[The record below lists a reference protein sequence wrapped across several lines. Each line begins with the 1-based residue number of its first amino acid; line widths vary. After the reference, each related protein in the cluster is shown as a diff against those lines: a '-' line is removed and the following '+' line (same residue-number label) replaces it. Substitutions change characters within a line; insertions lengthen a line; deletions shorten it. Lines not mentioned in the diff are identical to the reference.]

1 MNLLKTIIERLNQRV
16 EVANIFDQIYPLC
29 ELNAN
34 GNDKAWVHYIGN
46 GQAEVV
52 TNFDAKQGTLFWA
65 KRGKVSV
72 TKTESLKVS
81 GCKTL
86 YLTTFPLTAYAVVR
100 KSHLPCDSE
109 DSQDWI
115 ASRIYRLISGTDPD
129 FKVSIGVIQYEV
141 IPNGYINEIKSL
153 TSNYEWACVAVDVDV
168 NVVSSSEDGCYDV
181 CATGDIPLP
190 DFQPCTPCLTEV
202 AVDGVTIIGNGT
214 IGDPLIAIG
223 GGGGGGVMT
232 AIAFSTDH
240 LASTGN
246 QYVIGNVVWY
256 NGNIYRCIANNDSL
270 LPTNTTYWTN
280 LGAGFQTIERP
291 IDWDATSGNNQILNK
306 PTIPI
311 LPATIVES
319 VSGTAPIASSGGA
332 TPAISISQAS
342 TSTDG
347 YLSQT
352 DWDTFNNKFDVPTGL
367 STDYLDGT
375 GAPQT
380 FPTIPT
386 SLPPSGAAGGD
397 LSGTYPNPEVHKIHG
412 IDMQSGTPTADDF
425 WIYGGAP
432 AKWQHGK
439 IKTINS
445 TTLIGNGNITT
456 GTVTSVAALTLGTS
470 GTDLSSSVANGTTAP
485 VITLDVP
492 TASAVNRG
500 ALSAADFT
508 TFNAKQSAITL
519 TTTGSSGAAT
529 LTGATLNIPQYSS
542 GGASNYKSTTDSAS
556 FSSVTNTP
564 VYTQLIIAN
573 TFAAGDIIRI
583 NFRTRKTGVVGVQAL
598 RMYVNATADLSGT
611 PILVSAWQSAG
622 AANLL
627 NQMQR
632 NWVIKN
638 ATTNTE
644 TLNAAFTGYSTDY
657 GVMQGVLANTINWTL
672 NRYIVFAIQNSNA
685 TDVNFGSMYLIEKL

>member
-1 MNLLKTIIERLNQRV
+1 L
-16 EVANIFDQIYPLC
+16 
-29 ELNAN
+29 
-34 GNDKAWVHYIGN
+34 
-46 GQAEVV
+46 
-52 TNFDAKQGTLFWA
+52 
-65 KRGKVSV
+65 
-72 TKTESLKVS
+72 
-81 GCKTL
+81 
-86 YLTTFPLTAYAVVR
+86 
-100 KSHLPCDSE
+100 
-109 DSQDWI
+109 
-115 ASRIYRLISGTDPD
+115 
-129 FKVSIGVIQYEV
+129 
-141 IPNGYINEIKSL
+141 
-153 TSNYEWACVAVDVDV
+153 
-168 NVVSSSEDGCYDV
+168 
-181 CATGDIPLP
+181 
-190 DFQPCTPCLTEV
+190 
-202 AVDGVTIIGNGT
+202 
-214 IGDPLIAIG
+214 
-223 GGGGGGVMT
+223 
-232 AIAFSTDH
+232 
-240 LASTGN
+240 
-246 QYVIGNVVWY
+246 
-256 NGNIYRCIANNDSL
+256 
-270 LPTNTTYWTN
+270 
-280 LGAGFQTIERP
+280 
-291 IDWDATSGNNQILNK
+291 
-306 PTIPI
+306 
-311 LPATIVES
+311 
-319 VSGTAPIASSGGA
+319 
-332 TPAISISQAS
+332 
-342 TSTDG
+342 
-347 YLSQT
+347 
-352 DWDTFNNKFDVPTGL
+352 
-367 STDYLDGT
+367 
-375 GAPQT
+375 

-386 SLPPSGAAGGD
+386 SLPPSGAASGD
-397 LSGTYPNPEVHKIHG
+397 LSGTYPSPNVDKVHG
-412 IDMQSGTPTADDF
+412 IDMQSGTPTADDL

-445 TTLIGNGNITT
+445 TTLIGSGNITT
-456 GTVTSVAALTLGTS
+456 GSVTSVAALTLGTS

-556 FSSVTNTP
+556 FLSVTNTP
-564 VYTQLIIAN
+564 VYTQLITAN

-598 RMYVNATADLSGT
+598 RMYVNATANLSGT

-632 NWVIKN
+632 HWVIKN

-644 TLNAAFTGYSTDY
+644 TLNAAYTGYSTDY